1 MVRLSLV
8 SLDCSRMSVG
18 FLTSLSNTM
27 LMHLSELDVPGS
39 HSYPATGVKG
49 VARDARAPQSPLK
62 TLASVLASS
71 HSYPLGFRGAGSH
84 SYPTTGVKDVATGCT
99 PQSPLKPLASVL
111 ASSHSYT
118 LASGERSGVVVFFWG
133 DFPYEPSI
141 APEVQNS

>member
-1 MVRLSLV
+1 
-8 SLDCSRMSVG
+8 
-18 FLTSLSNTM
+18 M

-49 VARDARAPQSPLK
+49 VAQDARA
-62 TLASVLASS
+62 
-71 HSYPLGFRGAGSH
+71 
-84 SYPTTGVKDVATGCT
+84 

-111 ASSHSYT
+111 ASSHSYP
-118 LASGERSGVVVFFWG
+118 LASGVRTGVVVFFWG